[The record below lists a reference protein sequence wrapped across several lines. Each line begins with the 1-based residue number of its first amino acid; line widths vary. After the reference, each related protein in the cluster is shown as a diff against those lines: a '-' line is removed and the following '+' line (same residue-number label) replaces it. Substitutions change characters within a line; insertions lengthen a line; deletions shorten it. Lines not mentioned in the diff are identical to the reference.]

1 LEILGDIGK
10 RGRRA
15 IDTCGAGDGHVLV
28 LNFRSRNLAMVTPT
42 GATVWRDY
50 ITDGVPASG
59 ANEPDKAEIRDWAAS
74 LEAAVQEALNRV
86 IPIEGASALL
96 PPLPL
101 MARPRVILCGDSTMM
116 QNNVSTQIL
125 SAGAYPNSY
134 PRELHRAGKGFATW
148 AAAYS
153 EGRWTWNV
161 KYDPG
166 EGDSGKFFSGDNAAF
181 AAEPA
186 PTVLDRL
193 PRALRLTQPQIAIFA
208 HAIND
213 LFEGCPASIVT
224 DIADI
229 DTKIAAI
236 CVACGCYPV
245 FTSLPGRSPKGTLW
259 PIDVTAAG
267 LPDPGWDAG
276 DPRYLYRQQINA
288 NRKAMADASNG
299 TVFFADFESVYVNSS
314 TGYWNTLCSEDGIHP
329 SMYANQPAGK
339 KLADV
344 LNPMIS
350 TGFAWER
357 NVSNFN
363 YLTAV
368 ADPTFTASGGTAGN
382 QASGTVGDGW
392 TVSNL
397 DGSGACSVA
406 CSLVTITGASY
417 KAQRLIITLS
427 GSNVY
432 EVIRLRRIV
441 ARPKE
446 PAGTRFK
453 MQAFATWT
461 STTGGGTV
469 TPFIERTDITDYAAY
484 AANQTTGQEVT
495 FKSNGLHNPAPNL
508 FPMRNAAETDGVWLV
523 TEAVELVEGTTSLQV
538 GVDVY
543 VTNVYGAGGTFTVDI
558 SQPKLF
564 AAREATAYTP

>member
-1 LEILGDIGK
+1 
-10 RGRRA
+10 
-15 IDTCGAGDGHVLV
+15 
-28 LNFRSRNLAMVTPT
+28 MVTPT

-59 ANEPDKAEIRDWAAS
+59 ANNPDKAEIRDWAAS
-74 LEAAVQEALNRV
+74 LEAAVQEALDRV

-116 QNNVSTQIL
+116 QNNASTQL
-125 SAGAYPNSY
+125 GDPPTVYPNSY
-134 PRELHRAGKGFATW
+134 PRELNRMGKGFATW

-166 EGDSGKFFSGDNAAF
+166 EGDSGKFFSGDNMAF
-181 AAEPA
+181 AAEDA
-186 PTVLDRL
+186 GTVLARL
-193 PRALRLTQPQIAIFA
+193 PRALRLAQPQIAIFA

-213 LFEGCPASIVT
+213 MYEGCPPSIVQYIT
-224 DIADI
+224 DIDI
-229 DTKIAAI
+229 KIAATCI
-236 CVACGCYPV
+236 AYGCYPV
-245 FTSLPGRSPKGTLW
+245 FTSLPGRSPKETIW

-267 LPDPGWDAG
+267 LDDPGWNDG
-276 DPRYLYRQQINA
+276 DPRYGYRSQINA
-288 NRKAMADASNG
+288 NRKAMADNSNN
-299 TVFFADFESVYVNSS
+299 TIFFADFEGVYTNSS
-314 TGYWNTLCSEDGIHP
+314 NGHWNTLCSEDGVHP
-329 SMYANQPAGK
+329 SMYANQAAGK
-339 KLADV
+339 KLATDV

-357 NVSNFN
+357 NVSYFN

-368 ADPTFTASGGTAGN
+368 ADTTFTTSGGVAGT
-382 QASGTVGDGW
+382 QASGDVGNGW

-397 DGSGACSVA
+397 DGSGVCSVA
-406 CSLVTITGASY
+406 CSLVAITGAAY
-417 KAQRLIITLS
+417 KAQRLVITLS

-432 EVIRLRRIV
+432 EIIRLRRIV

-453 MQAFATWT
+453 MRAFATW
-461 STTGGGTV
+461 SETTGGGTV

-484 AANQTTGQEVT
+484 ADNQTTGLEVT

-508 FPMRNAAETDGVWLV
+508 FPLRNVAETTGVWLE

-538 GVDVY
+538 GVDIY
-543 VTNVYGAGGTFTVDI
+543 ITNAWGAGGTFTVDI

-564 AAREATAYTP
+564 AARDETAYTP

>member
-1 LEILGDIGK
+1 MADSIRTTNLPIGTTPGEILGHQLDGEAKSLVRFPYATLFGGINTQ
-10 RGRRA
+10 
-15 IDTCGAGDGHVLV
+15 IDT
-28 LNFRSRNLAMVTPT
+28 LN
-42 GATVWRDY
+42 DQ
-50 ITDGVPASG
+50 
-59 ANEPDKAEIRDWAAS
+59 
-74 LEAAVQEALNRV
+74 VQEALDRV

-116 QNNVSTQIL
+116 QNNSSTQL
-125 SAGAYPNSY
+125 GDPPNLYPNAYP
-134 PRELHRAGKGFATW
+134 RVLHRMGKGFAAW

-153 EGRWTWNV
+153 QGRWTWNV

-166 EGDSGKFFSGDNAAF
+166 EGDSGKFFSGDNMAF
-181 AAEPA
+181 AAGDA
-186 PTVLDRL
+186 ATVLARL
-193 PRALRLTQPQIAIFA
+193 PRALRLAQPQIAIFA
-208 HAIND
+208 YAIND
-213 LFEGCPASIVT
+213 LYAGCPASIVQYIT
-224 DIADI
+224 DI
-229 DTKIAAI
+229 DTKVAATCIAY
-236 CVACGCYPV
+236 GCYPV
-245 FTSLPGRSPKGTLW
+245 FTSLPGRSPTGTLW

-267 LPDPGWDAG
+267 LPDPGWDDG

-288 NRKAMADASNG
+288 NRKALADASNG
-299 TVFFADFESVYVNSS
+299 TVFFADFESIYTNPA
-314 TGYWNTLCSEDGIHP
+314 TGHWNTLCSEDGVHP

-339 KLADV
+339 KLATDV

-350 TGFAWER
+350 TGFPWEQ

-363 YLTAV
+363 YLAPV
-368 ADPTFTASGGTAGN
+368 ADGAFSATGGTAGN
-382 QASGTVGDGW
+382 KASGDVGNGW
-392 TVSNL
+392 SVLNL
-397 DGSGACSVA
+397 DGSGACTVA
-406 CSLVTITGASY
+406 CSRVTVAGAAY

-432 EVIRLRRIV
+432 ESIRLRGIV
-441 ARPKE
+441 PRPKE

-461 STTGGGTV
+461 ATTGGGTV

-508 FPMRNAAETDGVWLV
+508 FPMRNVAETTGVWLE
-523 TEAVELVEGTTSLQV
+523 TEAVELVEGTTSLAV
-538 GVDVY
+538 GVDVL
-543 VTNVYGAGGTFTVDI
+543 VSNAYGAGGTFTVDI

-564 AAREATAYTP
+564 AARDETAYTP